1 MTRQHVEDF
10 CRATSELQQG
20 RLKLAQSNKPL
31 LCDRRKLR
39 DELMDALPDGVTV
52 RAGSAG
58 YTKKKRTTYKSLT
71 ETRIRE
77 ALHET
82 LQQPSHENSE
92 GLITATLA
100 ILHASRKN
108 PETFHL
114 VRSRSSTSS
123 SSLPAIVRQKAEALA
138 QIEETLRER
147 RATFS
152 LATME
157 LRDRVNATKPRVLN
171 FLKKSRS
178 GPVTKNI
185 TLSAGGGFSEAY
197 KLRTVYKRKPITNVR
212 LKQAIGACYGKLSE
226 SADAFVDA
234 VLEQLRS
241 EGSTLELRLSHRRV
255 VATPA
260 HMRV

>member
-39 DELMDALPDGVTV
+39 DELMDALPDGATV

-77 ALHET
+77 ALREA

-92 GLITATLA
+92 SLIGATMA

-114 VRSRSSTSS
+114 VRSRISTS
-123 SSLPAIVRQKAEALA
+123 SSLPASVRQKAEALA

-147 RATFS
+147 RAAFS

-157 LRDRVNATKPRVLN
+157 L
-171 FLKKSRS
+171 
-178 GPVTKNI
+178 
-185 TLSAGGGFSEAY
+185 
-197 KLRTVYKRKPITNVR
+197 
-212 LKQAIGACYGKLSE
+212 
-226 SADAFVDA
+226 
-234 VLEQLRS
+234 
-241 EGSTLELRLSHRRV
+241 
-255 VATPA
+255 
-260 HMRV
+260 

>member
-10 CRATSELQQG
+10 CRATSELQQS

-39 DELMDALPDGVTV
+39 DELMDALPDGATV

-77 ALHET
+77 ALREA

-92 GLITATLA
+92 GLITSTLA
-100 ILHASRKN
+100 VLHASRKN

-114 VRSRSSTSS
+114 VRSRISTS
-123 SSLPAIVRQKAEALA
+123 SSLPASVRQKAEALA

-147 RATFS
+147 RAAFS

-157 LRDRVNATKPRVLN
+157 LRDRVNATKPRVVN

-212 LKQAIGACYGKLSE
+212 LKQAIGTCYGKLSE

-234 VLEQLRS
+234 VLEHLRS

>member
-1 MTRQHVEDF
+1 MTRHHVEDF
-10 CRATSELQQG
+10 CRATSELQQS

-39 DELMDALPDGVTV
+39 DELMDALPDGATE

-77 ALHET
+77 ALREA

-92 GLITATLA
+92 SLIGATLA

-114 VRSRSSTSS
+114 VRVAAPRAPHCRQAFVKRRRRWHRSRDPEGAPSR
-123 SSLPAIVRQKAEALA
+123 LLLGDHGAQRPNQRHKATRG
-138 QIEETLRER
+138 Q
-147 RATFS
+147 FS
-152 LATME
+152 E
-157 LRDRVNATKPRVLN
+157 
-171 FLKKSRS
+171 KSRS

-197 KLRTVYKRKPITNVR
+197 RLRTVYKRKPITNVR
-212 LKQAIGACYGKLSE
+212 LKQAIGACYEKVSE
-226 SADAFVDA
+226 SADGFVDA

-241 EGSTLELRLSHRRV
+241 EGSTLDLRLSHRRV